1 MLISNSAE
9 TVTAPLKL
17 EVKSPSSQATKPNDI
32 LTSNTLD
39 PCLSSPSNSFSR
51 RDLVLLL
58 SHSQLPAAF
67 CWDDI
72 CRMGRRTQTGQGNT
86 GRHLPPLPLWPGAP
100 RDAAQTHHKATSH
113 WRDWKSNPHPDEAE
127 WPSLPNLIPN
137 CPILTRPERAKRSC
151 SRHLRPPVCSQSNA
165 ATLPSALLHPGKH
178 IKGLCCVCLFS

>member
-39 PCLSSPSNSFSR
+39 PCLSSPSNSFYR

-67 CWDDI
+67 C
-72 CRMGRRTQTGQGNT
+72 
-86 GRHLPPLPLWPGAP
+86 
-100 RDAAQTHHKATSH
+100 
-113 WRDWKSNPHPDEAE
+113 
-127 WPSLPNLIPN
+127 
-137 CPILTRPERAKRSC
+137 
-151 SRHLRPPVCSQSNA
+151 
-165 ATLPSALLHPGKH
+165 
-178 IKGLCCVCLFS
+178 